1 MSSSKVQSGLTLIE
15 LIVTLVIVG
24 ILASAALPFAEISVR
39 RDQELELRQA
49 LREIRGAID
58 AFHTDWEAGRIPLSS
73 DAASENGYP
82 KSLDI
87 LVEGVSQGDVADKK
101 RYYLRRIPR
110 NPLANAQQTVMEQW
124 HLRSYR
130 DAPDNTFWGGEDVY
144 DVRVETDRKAI
155 DGTEYRNW

>member
-1 MSSSKVQSGLTLIE
+1 MSSSKYQSGLTLIE

-39 RDQELELRQA
+39 RDHELELRQA
-49 LREIRGAID
+49 LREIRTAID

-82 KSLDI
+82 KTLTL
-87 LVEGVSQGDVADKK
+87 LVDGVSQGDVADKK

-110 NPLANAQQTVMEQW
+110 NPLADQQLPTIEQW
-124 HLRSYR
+124 HLRSYL
-130 DAPDNTFWGGEDVY
+130 DTPDNTFWGGEDVY
-144 DVRVETDRKAI
+144 DVRVNTDKKAI
-155 DGTEYRNW
+155 DGSEYKNW